1 MAEFQIEQNP
11 SLISILI
18 IDKEEKLFNNIRKYF
33 KKKVKVKNLTK
44 LSNVEQEL
52 ETYFP
57 DVLLI
62 DITMLNKRQDE
73 IIKTLNS
80 INKAKYIPKIFLTIK
95 SLTEDRINGYNL
107 GCDSYLSKPLDPEEL
122 EAIIIN
128 LVRQSRI
135 KIKWLL
141 DAYLKMKKIKI
152 NFLEKASLNYI
163 TKVQITNQEKK
174 ILKKIVENK
183 TNSEIAYE
191 LNITKRIV
199 EKHVTRLLNKTNM
212 NHKTELKNLY

>member
-1 MAEFQIEQNP
+1 
-11 SLISILI
+11 
-18 IDKEEKLFNNIRKYF
+18 
-33 KKKVKVKNLTK
+33 
-44 LSNVEQEL
+44 
-52 ETYFP
+52 
-57 DVLLI
+57 
-62 DITMLNKRQDE
+62 
-73 IIKTLNS
+73 
-80 INKAKYIPKIFLTIK
+80 
-95 SLTEDRINGYNL
+95 
-107 GCDSYLSKPLDPEEL
+107 LSKPLDPEEL